1 MFCNKCGTENP
12 DEAMFCSSCG
22 NNMKQNKSGRLKL
35 EKVPED
41 NVTESVTNE
50 DGDSQDTTDSPETDT
65 KKADATV
72 GVTESLTPDMIP
84 DTFKEKEEKQLA
96 QIVAEM
102 RAENKQAVPKKG
114 WYIYSL
120 MSAIPVAGFIFF
132 AAKKREK
139 NENKKNFAKAGFVIN
154 LILSLVILITAGVIL
169 YFSFGG
175 KITLPKKHT
184 EKVTEAVTKETK
196 TEETSSAVKTT
207 TANTSSGTAQQTS
220 PVKKTEPVK
229 SYSYDKNSKTFTFEL
244 NGNTFKYPVSAAA
257 IKDLG
262 YIYVSNTLSSE
273 TTTLDMYTDAYKS
286 TIMVKYNAKAG
297 NTSDCYALA
306 AELKEGSTFMGLSA
320 RTDYATLKE
329 AFKNADREVQT
340 DYRSDTGTGIIQ
352 YMFGDRR
359 ISVTMDNGYVTGA
372 TIE

>member
-12 DEAMFCSSCG
+12 EEAMFCSNCG
-22 NNMKQNKSGRLKL
+22 NNMKQRSNSGILKL
-35 EKVPED
+35 EKEAQEE
-41 NVTESVTNE
+41 NVTDSVTQDN
-50 DGDSQDTTDSPETDT
+50 DGIKDD
-65 KKADATV
+65 

-84 DTFKEKEEKQLA
+84 ENTKAKEEKQLA

-154 LILSLVILITAGVIL
+154 LILSLVILLTAGGIL

-207 TANTSSGTAQQTS
+207 TANTSSGTA
-220 PVKKTEPVK
+220 
-229 SYSYDKNSKTFTFEL
+229 
-244 NGNTFKYPVSAAA
+244 
-257 IKDLG
+257 
-262 YIYVSNTLSSE
+262 
-273 TTTLDMYTDAYKS
+273 
-286 TIMVKYNAKAG
+286 
-297 NTSDCYALA
+297 
-306 AELKEGSTFMGLSA
+306 
-320 RTDYATLKE
+320 
-329 AFKNADREVQT
+329 
-340 DYRSDTGTGIIQ
+340 
-352 YMFGDRR
+352 
-359 ISVTMDNGYVTGA
+359 
-372 TIE
+372 

>member
-12 DEAMFCSSCG
+12 EEAMFCSNCG
-22 NNMKQNKSGRLKL
+22 NNIKQRSNSGILKL
-35 EKVPED
+35 EKAEAQD
-41 NVTESVTNE
+41 ENVTDSVTQDN
-50 DGDSQDTTDSPETDT
+50 DGSKDD
-65 KKADATV
+65 
-72 GVTESLTPDMIP
+72 GVTESLTPEMLSEN
-84 DTFKEKEEKQLA
+84 TKAKEEKQLA

-184 EKVTEAVTKETK
+184 EKMTEAVMKETK
-196 TEETSSAVKTT
+196 MEETSSAVKTSSPN
-207 TANTSSGTAQQTS
+207 ASSGTAQQTS

-320 RTDYATLKE
+320 RTDYAALKE

>member
-12 DEAMFCSSCG
+12 EEAMFCSNCG
-22 NNMKQNKSGRLKL
+22 NNMKQRSNSGILKL
-35 EKVPED
+35 EKAEAQD
-41 NVTESVTNE
+41 ENVTDSVTQDN
-50 DGDSQDTTDSPETDT
+50 DGSNDD
-65 KKADATV
+65 
-72 GVTESLTPDMIP
+72 GVTESLTPDMHLEN
-84 DTFKEKEEKQLA
+84 TKAKEEKQLA

-154 LILSLVILITAGVIL
+154 LILSLVIIITAGVIL

-184 EKVTEAVTKETK
+184 EKVTEAAVEETK
-196 TEETSSAVKTT
+196 AVESSAAQTT
-207 TANTSSGTAQQTS
+207 SANASSGTAQQTS

-244 NGNTFKYPVSAAA
+244 NGNTFKYPVSVAA

-320 RTDYATLKE
+320 RTDYAALKE

>member
-12 DEAMFCSSCG
+12 EEAMFCSNCG
-22 NNMKQNKSGRLKL
+22 NNMKQRSNSGILKL
-35 EKVPED
+35 EKEAQEE
-41 NVTESVTNE
+41 NVTDSVTQDN
-50 DGDSQDTTDSPETDT
+50 DGIKDD
-65 KKADATV
+65 

-84 DTFKEKEEKQLA
+84 ENTKAKEEKQLA

-154 LILSLVILITAGVIL
+154 LILSLVILLTAGGIL
-169 YFSFGG
+169 YFSSGG

-184 EKVTEAVTKETK
+184 EKVTEAVMEETK
-196 TEETSSAVKTT
+196 TEETGSAEKTSSPNA
-207 TANTSSGTAQQTS
+207 SSGTAQQTS

-229 SYSYDKNSKTFTFEL
+229 SYSYDKNGKTFTFEL

-306 AELKEGSTFMGLSA
+306 AELKEGSTFMGLSS
-320 RTDYATLKE
+320 RTDYAALKE

>member
-12 DEAMFCSSCG
+12 EEAMFCSNCG
-22 NNMKQNKSGRLKL
+22 NNMKQRSNSGILKL
-35 EKVPED
+35 EKAETK
-41 NVTESVTNE
+41 NVTDSVTQDN
-50 DGDSQDTTDSPETDT
+50 DGSKDD
-65 KKADATV
+65 
-72 GVTESLTPDMIP
+72 GVTESLTPEMLSEN
-84 DTFKEKEEKQLA
+84 TKAKEEKQLA

-120 MSAIPVAGFIFF
+120 
-132 AAKKREK
+132 
-139 NENKKNFAKAGFVIN
+139 N

-184 EKVTEAVTKETK
+184 EKMTEAAVEETK
-196 TEETSSAVKTT
+196 AVESSAAQTT
-207 TANTSSGTAQQTS
+207 SANASSGTAQTS

-320 RTDYATLKE
+320 RTDYAALKE

>member
-12 DEAMFCSSCG
+12 EEAMFCSNCG
-22 NNMKQNKSGRLKL
+22 NNMKQRSNSGILKL
-35 EKVPED
+35 EKEAQEK
-41 NVTESVTNE
+41 NVTDSVT
-50 DGDSQDTTDSPETDT
+50 QDN
-65 KKADATV
+65 DASKDD
-72 GVTESLTPDMIP
+72 GVTESLTPEMLSEN
-84 DTFKEKEEKQLA
+84 TKAKEEKQLA

-184 EKVTEAVTKETK
+184 EKMTEAVMKETK
-196 TEETSSAVKTT
+196 TEETSSAVKTSSPN
-207 TANTSSGTAQQTS
+207 ASSGTAQQTS

-262 YIYVSNTLSSE
+262 YIYVNNTLSSE

-320 RTDYATLKE
+320 RTDYAALKE

>member
-12 DEAMFCSSCG
+12 EEAMFCSNCG
-22 NNMKQNKSGRLKL
+22 NNMKQRSNSGILKL
-35 EKVPED
+35 EKAAQEE
-41 NVTESVTNE
+41 NVTESVTQDN
-50 DGDSQDTTDSPETDT
+50 DGSKDD
-65 KKADATV
+65 
-72 GVTESLTPDMIP
+72 GVTESLTPDMLP
-84 DTFKEKEEKQLA
+84 ENTKAKEEKQLA

-154 LILSLVILITAGVIL
+154 LILSLVILITAGLIL

-184 EKVTEAVTKETK
+184 EKVTEAAVEETK
-196 TEETSSAVKTT
+196 AVESSAVKTSSPN
-207 TANTSSGTAQQTS
+207 ASSGTAQQTS

-229 SYSYDKNSKTFTFEL
+229 SYSYDKNGKTFTFEL

-306 AELKEGSTFMGLSA
+306 A
-320 RTDYATLKE
+320 
-329 AFKNADREVQT
+329 
-340 DYRSDTGTGIIQ
+340 
-352 YMFGDRR
+352 
-359 ISVTMDNGYVTGA
+359 
-372 TIE
+372 

>member
-12 DEAMFCSSCG
+12 EEAMFCSNCG
-22 NNMKQNKSGRLKL
+22 NNMKQRSNSGILKL
-35 EKVPED
+35 EKAEAQD
-41 NVTESVTNE
+41 ENVTDSVTQDN
-50 DGDSQDTTDSPETDT
+50 DGSKDD
-65 KKADATV
+65 
-72 GVTESLTPDMIP
+72 GVTESLTPDMLP
-84 DTFKEKEEKQLA
+84 ENTKAKEEKQLA

-154 LILSLVILITAGVIL
+154 LILSLVILITAGLIL

-184 EKVTEAVTKETK
+184 EKVTEVAVEETK
-196 TEETSSAVKTT
+196 AVESSAVKTSSPN
-207 TANTSSGTAQQTS
+207 ASSGTAQQTS
-220 PVKKTEPVK
+220 QVKKTEPVK

-320 RTDYATLKE
+320 RTDYAALKE

-359 ISVTMDNGYVTGA
+359 ISVTMNNGYVTGA

>member
-12 DEAMFCSSCG
+12 EEAMFCSNCG
-22 NNMKQNKSGRLKL
+22 NNMKQRSNSSILKP
-35 EKVPED
+35 EKEAQEE
-41 NVTESVTNE
+41 NVTDSVTQDN
-50 DGDSQDTTDSPETDT
+50 DGIKDD
-65 KKADATV
+65 
-72 GVTESLTPDMIP
+72 GVTESFTPDMIP
-84 DTFKEKEEKQLA
+84 ENTKAKEEKQLA

-154 LILSLVILITAGVIL
+154 LILSLVILLTAGVIL

-184 EKVTEAVTKETK
+184 EKVTEAAVEETK
-196 TEETSSAVKTT
+196 AVETSSAVKTT
-207 TANTSSGTAQQTS
+207 AANASSGIAQQTS

-229 SYSYDKNSKTFTFEL
+229 SYSYDKNGKTFTFEL

-297 NTSDCYALA
+297 YTSDCYALA

-320 RTDYATLKE
+320 RTDYAALKE
-329 AFKNADREVQT
+329 TFKNADREVQT

>member
-1 MFCNKCGTENP
+1 M
-12 DEAMFCSSCG
+12 
-22 NNMKQNKSGRLKL
+22 
-35 EKVPED
+35 
-41 NVTESVTNE
+41 
-50 DGDSQDTTDSPETDT
+50 
-65 KKADATV
+65 
-72 GVTESLTPDMIP
+72 
-84 DTFKEKEEKQLA
+84 
-96 QIVAEM
+96 
-102 RAENKQAVPKKG
+102 
-114 WYIYSL
+114 
-120 MSAIPVAGFIFF
+120 
-132 AAKKREK
+132 
-139 NENKKNFAKAGFVIN
+139 
-154 LILSLVILITAGVIL
+154 
-169 YFSFGG
+169 
-175 KITLPKKHT
+175 
-184 EKVTEAVTKETK
+184 TEAAVEETK
-196 TEETSSAVKTT
+196 AVESSAAQTT
-207 TANTSSGTAQQTS
+207 SANASSGTAQTS

-320 RTDYATLKE
+320 RTDYAALKE